1 MLRNK
6 TLYLVIV
13 CSLLLFFSLRG
24 CALRESRAP
33 VKEPA
38 GTEVQV
44 VTTIF
49 PWATILQNLG
59 GELVQVTVLLPA
71 GASPHTYE
79 PTVEQARAIS
89 RADLLVYTGGG
100 LDDWIFKMA
109 AAAEG
114 EGTVVEVLDFLEG
127 SLLPF
132 NAEGAGEGT
141 GMEGPAAER
150 SGETHPHSSHAH
162 SYYDPHVWTDP
173 LLVQEKIAPALA
185 EILAAIKPESE
196 RQFQQNL
203 KTFQEELQVLHED
216 LAAAMR
222 GFAGKRFICY
232 HSSWN
237 YFASRYGL
245 GRPVHIEE
253 FPGQEPAAKWL
264 TELVELARELEVK
277 VVFAEP
283 QLSSK
288 TAEVIAA
295 ELGGR
300 VLILDPLGGEGLPGR
315 DSYSGLMRYNLKVF
329 QEGLQ

>member
-6 TLYLVIV
+6 TLYLIVV

-24 CALRESRAP
+24 VWFGDSKTPQKVLSGA
-33 VKEPA
+33 K
-38 GTEVQV
+38 VQI

-49 PWATILQNLG
+49 PLAAILQNVG
-59 GELVQVTVLLPA
+59 GELVHVTTLLPA

-79 PTVEQARAIS
+79 PTVEQAKAVS
-89 RADLLVYTGGG
+89 RADLLVYIGGG
-100 LDDWIFKMA
+100 LDDWILKMA
-109 AAAEG
+109 AAAG
-114 EGTVVEVLDFLEG
+114 EGCTVVEVLDFMEG

-132 NAEGAGEGT
+132 TAEGAEGAGKER
-141 GMEGPAAER
+141 PAAGERR
-150 SGETHPHSSHAH
+150 SGDHTHSHLH
-162 SYYDPHVWTDP
+162 PYDPHIWTDP
-173 LLVQEKIAPALA
+173 LLVQGEIAPALA

-203 KTFQEELQVLHED
+203 NAFQEELQVLHADIE
-216 LAAAMR
+216 AALH
-222 GFAGKRFICY
+222 GFAGKRFITY

-245 GRPVHIEE
+245 GKPVHVEE
-253 FPGQEPAAKWL
+253 FPGQELSAKWL
-264 TELVELARELEVK
+264 AELVELARELEVK

-288 TAEVIAA
+288 AAAVIAA
-295 ELGGR
+295 EIGGR

-315 DSYSGLMRYNLKVF
+315 DSYCSLMRYNLEIL
-329 QEGLQ
+329 QEGLH